1 LNALSK
7 PALKCWPRTSHSQI
21 SMTRHPIASN
31 AVRFARSRR
40 TLPRSFFAQKSRR
53 VFGNEAR
60 GQALCLCQKQPW
72 TNTTVRQ
79 RGRTMSGV
87 PGSPRSCR
95 RNLRPAACKADRT
108 STSGAVFLP
117 GTRLI
122 SRLLRSDTG
131 GSIDRLE
138 FAKERLVLTNMHST
152 SISATCMQPTK
163 AIRSCLVHLAQAHD
177 GDYKRARD
185 SSSPFILESHPQ
197 TIFHPG

>member
-7 PALKCWPRTSHSQI
+7 SATKCRPRTSHSQI

-40 TLPRSFFAQKSRR
+40 TLPRSFFSQKSRR

-87 PGSPRSCR
+87 PGSSRSCR
-95 RNLRPAACKADRT
+95 RNLRPAECKTDRT
-108 STSGAVFLP
+108 NTSGAVFLP
-117 GTRLI
+117 RTRLI

-131 GSIDRLE
+131 GSVN
-138 FAKERLVLTNMHST
+138 LVDLVAGCFLKTDMRSNIYRAGAGLQPMAFYANTLFLQTLKLWWSKK
-152 SISATCMQPTK
+152 SAYQAVSFT
-163 AIRSCLVHLAQAHD
+163 RSSQCS
-177 GDYKRARD
+177 AR
-185 SSSPFILESHPQ
+185 
-197 TIFHPG
+197 